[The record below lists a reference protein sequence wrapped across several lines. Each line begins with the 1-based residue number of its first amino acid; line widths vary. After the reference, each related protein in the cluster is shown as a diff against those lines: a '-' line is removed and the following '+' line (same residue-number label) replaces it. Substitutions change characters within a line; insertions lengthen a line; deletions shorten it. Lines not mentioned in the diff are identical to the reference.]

1 MEEQKSEEQMNQT
14 SEEKTLAEKWK
25 NMRRKMR
32 IGILKRYLSDAEKDP
47 EFRNA
52 ILEELEKEPILKE
65 RIAKL
70 AAKTE

>member
-14 SEEKTLAEKWK
+14 SEEKTLAAKWK
-25 NMRRKMR
+25 NMRTKMK
-32 IGILKRYLSDAEKDP
+32 IGIMKRYLSDAEKDP

-70 AAKTE
+70 AAK